1 MKKNYSIGLDIG
13 TSSVGWA
20 VINNDNF
27 KLIKKGNKRQSMW
40 GVRLFEEANSAADRR
55 AKRSTRRRYAR
66 RRERIKYLQEIFDKE
81 IRKVDSNFYQKLN
94 DSFYSPKDE
103 LNKKVELTEFDK
115 LNIFNNYNHKLKKEK
130 EYPTIYHIRNMIIN
144 STEKVDIRLIYLA
157 IHHIIKYRGNFL
169 YDGDSFNVN
178 NLNIKEKAK
187 ELFVEINNVCDELNF
202 DIDSLDDSVYEL
214 LDDALQN
221 KSINDRKIIIKEIL
235 KKYFNNKFP
244 DEFIK
249 MIVGNKFDIAKF
261 FNIELDKKLELSFKG
276 TDFDDKY
283 DNYEKVLR
291 DKISVLNICK
301 ELYDM
306 LFLKG
311 LFGNS
316 KETNISSLMIERYN
330 KHKYDLKLLK
340 DIIRLDKDSYKTF
353 FKDVNKG
360 QSKEKLCIYSKY
372 MSNDINKNKKPENRK
387 SITYDE
393 FINILNERIE
403 KIFDNNIP
411 LELKKEYN
419 KAKNNIENGT
429 FLPKITNIDNG
440 KYPYQLNKDELIKII
455 ESQGKYYNFLQ
466 EKVNVSGKEKYKL
479 VQLLEFKIPY
489 YVGPLNDRTKDK
501 NVKNPNAW
509 LVRKD
514 SKKRINPF
522 NFEEVID
529 KEKTAEK
536 FITRMISNCTYLINE
551 KAIPANSILYSEFK
565 VLNELKQIK
574 INDIPLTIDFQHKIY
589 NELFLN
595 TDKTVTEKRFIE
607 YIRGTK
613 EYSMYMGDLKIDGYS
628 NDKKFANTMK
638 SYYDFFG
645 ENGIFENTNYN
656 VNDAEMIIK
665 WITVFEDKNI
675 LLEKVKK
682 AYPQINVNKIMNKN
696 YKGWSN
702 LSEKLLT
709 GIVYNDKVD
718 GTPKNIMDLMWKTEK
733 NFMQIMFDKDYKFQ
747 EKINE
752 LNIVNNTE
760 KINYSLV
767 ENLAT
772 SPATKRGIY
781 QALKVVEELVNYMG
795 YAPTNIMIEMARSE
809 EEKKRKDN
817 RKDYL
822 KKIYLENKKDIDNYN
837 RLYSELEKREKIDS
851 EKLFLYFIQC
861 GKSMYSDE
869 SLDIENLN
877 LYEVDHII
885 PRTLIKD
892 DSIDNKALVLESEN
906 KDKAADFVL
915 PAKFRTSERIQWW
928 SHLKDLKLI
937 SSKKFRN
944 LCRDSYSEKDIEGF
958 INRQLVETR
967 QITKHVANILNTF
980 YNDTNIVYLN
990 ANLSSNYRDKYELFK
1005 YRGLN
1010 DLHHA
1015 HDAYLAGVLGL
1026 YQKDW
1031 LKKSTN
1037 FESLKELNKKLYND
1051 KRYKDLK
1058 YGYVINSI
1066 DNDISTFN
1074 NETGELI
1081 FDADYFNDTVKN
1093 TLYQN
1098 DVLISKKTEI
1108 KTGKFFEETIYKKD
1122 DVKSKFNIKN
1132 NLLPTI
1138 YGGYNKTQYSYM
1150 KLIKYQK
1157 KNKLVYALIGIPIL
1171 YESSKDKKIVIDNYI
1186 KQSFDID
1193 SYIIEK
1199 PKIPFNTLIEYK
1211 KQKFLI
1217 TGCGIA
1223 SAELINATEF
1233 ILSKSVQDKY
1243 KYLLNYVFNKKYP
1256 NMENYLK
1263 NSNINIENYNEFKSY
1278 CKKIFNEQAID
1289 LFKYIIEYISI
1300 NCPLYD
1306 KIAKNLSLVQDSGE
1320 FYNLPFEVSI
1330 DEERKG
1336 LISKTIILNQLFV
1349 LLKCNSKNANLSK
1362 LSKTIKFSDRV
1373 GRLEKINVKTG
1384 TIITKSV
1391 TGLKVRRYE
1400 F

>member
-40 GVRLFEEANSAADRR
+40 GVRLFDEANFAADRR

-66 RRERIKYLQEIFDKE
+66 RRERIKYLQEIFDEE
-81 IRKVDSNFYQKLN
+81 IRKVDNDFYQKLN

-115 LNIFNNYNHKLKKEK
+115 LNIFNNYNHNLKKEK
-130 EYPTIYHIRNMIIN
+130 DYPTIYHIRNMIIN

-178 NLNIKEKAK
+178 NLNIKEKIR
-187 ELFVEINNVCDELNF
+187 ELFEEISNVCDELDF

-214 LDDALQN
+214 LDGALQN
-221 KSINDRKIIIKEIL
+221 GSSHDRKIIIKEIL

-244 DEFIK
+244 DEFVK
-249 MIVGNKFDIAKF
+249 MIVGNKFNIANL
-261 FNIELDKKLELSFKG
+261 FNIELNEKLELSFKG
-276 TDFDDKY
+276 TDFDDEY
-283 DNYEKVLR
+283 NDYEKALR
-291 DKISVLNICK
+291 DKMSVLNICK

-306 LFLKG
+306 LFLKD
-311 LFGNS
+311 LFGTS

-330 KHKYDLKLLK
+330 KHHIDLMFLKNFFKYDKK
-340 DIIRLDKDSYKTF
+340 IYKEVFLDKNNGTSE
-353 FKDVNKG
+353 
-360 QSKEKLCIYSKY
+360 EKLCIYSQY
-372 MSNDINKNKKPENRK
+372 MSNNKKTKNRK

-393 FINILNERIE
+393 FINKINERFK

-419 KAKNNIENGT
+419 KAKDNIENGT
-429 FLPKITNIDNG
+429 FLPKITNTDNG

-466 EKVNVSGKEKYKL
+466 EKINVSGKEKYKL

-514 SKKRINPF
+514 SKKKINPF
-522 NFEEVID
+522 NFDEVID

-551 KAIPANSILYSEFK
+551 KAIPSNSLLYSKFK

-574 INDIPLTIDFQHKIY
+574 INDKPLTIDFQHKIY

-595 TDKTVTEKRFIE
+595 TGKTVTEKRFIE
-607 YIRGTK
+607 YIWGTK
-613 EYSMYMGDLKIDGYS
+613 EYSMYPSELKIEGYS
-628 NDKKFANTMK
+628 SDKKFANTMK

-656 VNDAEMIIK
+656 DNDAEMIIK

-718 GTPKNIMDLMWKTEK
+718 GTPKNIMDLMWETEK

-752 LNIVNNTE
+752 LNTVNNIE

-767 ENLAT
+767 EKLAT

-795 YAPTNIMIEMARSE
+795 YAPTNIMIEMAKSE
-809 EEKKRKDN
+809 EAKQRKDS

-822 KKIYLENKKDIDNYN
+822 KKIYLANKKDIDDYN
-837 RLYSELEKREKIDS
+837 RLYSELENSEKIDN

-869 SLDIENLN
+869 PLEINNLN

-892 DSIDNKALVLESEN
+892 DSIDNKALVLKSEN
-906 KDKAADFVL
+906 DTKAADFVL

-944 LCRDSYSEKDIEGF
+944 LCRTYYSKKDIEGF

-967 QITKHVANILNTF
+967 QITKHVANILNNF
-980 YNDTNIVYLN
+980 YKDTTIVYLH

-1010 DLHHA
+1010 NLHHA
-1015 HDAYLAGVLGL
+1015 HDAYLASVLGL

-1037 FESLKELNKKLYND
+1037 FESLKELNKKLYDN
-1051 KRYKDLK
+1051 KKYEDLK

-1066 DNDISTFN
+1066 DNEMSTFN

-1081 FDADYFNDTVKN
+1081 FDADYFNNTVKN

-1108 KTGKFFEETIYKKD
+1108 KTGKFYD
-1122 DVKSKFNIKN
+1122 QNPSKSNDGVPLKSNLDTKLYGSYIGKN
-1132 NLLPTI
+1132 PS
-1138 YGGYNKTQYSYM
+1138 YVVVVEYNKKGRT
-1150 KLIKYQK
+1150 K
-1157 KNKLVYALIGIPIL
+1157 KRMIGIPIYVAVKKNDITL
-1171 YESSKDKKIVIDNYI
+1171 KGYICNTLKIDDINSIKIIKD
-1186 KQSFDID
+1186 
-1193 SYIIEK
+1193 
-1199 PKIPFNTLIEYK
+1199 KIPFYSILNWEGQICSLIGARADKVEVCNAIEFKIDKQKQIKWKYTLNRLFNNKSKCIETTLYNEQLNELFIYTIHKIENEYK
-1211 KQKFLI
+1211 LY
-1217 TGCGIA
+1217 
-1223 SAELINATEF
+1223 SN
-1233 ILSKSVQDKY
+1233 
-1243 KYLLNYVFNKKYP
+1243 LLPKLKKYV
-1256 NMENYLK
+1256 
-1263 NSNINIENYNEFKSY
+1263 NIDSLNNISTEDKEKVLL
-1278 CKKIFNEQAID
+1278 E
-1289 LFKYIIEYISI
+1289 LFKLLKFNNDSA
-1300 NCPLYD
+1300 NL
-1306 KIAKNLSLVQDSGE
+1306 KILDSQSSSFG
-1320 FYNLPFEVSI
+1320 
-1330 DEERKG
+1330 RKHD
-1336 LISKTIILNQLFV
+1336 KTISSATV
-1349 LLKCNSKNANLSK
+1349 
-1362 LSKTIKFSDRV
+1362 
-1373 GRLEKINVKTG
+1373 IN
-1384 TIITKSV
+1384 KSV
-1391 TGLKVRRYE
+1391 TGLKERRYE

>member
-40 GVRLFEEANSAADRR
+40 GVRLFEEANSATDRR

-66 RRERIKYLQEIFDKE
+66 RRERIKYLQEIFDEE
-81 IRKVDSNFYQKLN
+81 IRKVDSSFYQKLN

-115 LNIFNNYNHKLKKEK
+115 LNIFNNYNHKLKEEK

-169 YDGDSFNVN
+169 YDGDSFSVN
-178 NLNIKEKAK
+178 NLNIKEKTK
-187 ELFVEINNVCDELNF
+187 ELFVEISNVCDELNF
-202 DIDSLDDSVYEL
+202 DIDSFDDSVYEL

-221 KSINDRKIIIKEIL
+221 KSINDRKVIIKEIL

-249 MIVGNKFDIAKF
+249 MIVGNKFNIANF
-261 FNIELDKKLELSFKG
+261 FNIELDEKIELSFKG

-291 DKISVLNICK
+291 DKMSVLNICK

-340 DIIRLDKDSYKTF
+340 DIIRLDKDSYKNF

-360 QSKEKLCIYSKY
+360 HSKEKLCIYTKY
-372 MSNDINKNKKPENRK
+372 VNNT
-387 SITYDE
+387 ITFE
-393 FINILNERIE
+393 
-403 KIFDNNIP
+403 
-411 LELKKEYN
+411 ELKKEID
-419 KAKNNIENGT
+419 KIIIKIEENDYTDEIEQKIITLKKGLEEKKI
-429 FLPKITNIDNG
+429 LPRITDTDNG

-455 ESQGKYYNFLQ
+455 ESQGKYYSFLKD
-466 EKVNVSGKEKYKL
+466 EVNISSKTKYKL
-479 VQLLEFKIPY
+479 VQLLEFRIPY
-489 YVGPLNDRTKDK
+489 YVGPLNNCTKEK
-501 NVKNPNAW
+501 NIVNPNAW
-509 LVRKD
+509 LQKKD
-514 SKKRINPF
+514 LKKKITPF
-522 NFEEVID
+522 NYEDVID
-529 KEKTAEK
+529 KEKTAEQ
-536 FITRMISNCTYLINE
+536 FIMRMISNCTYLINE
-551 KAIPANSILYSEFK
+551 KAIPANSILYSKFK

-682 AYPQINVNKIMNKN
+682 AYPQINVNKIKNKN

-837 RLYSELEKREKIDS
+837 QLYSELEKREKIDS

-861 GKSMYSDE
+861 GKSMYSRKP
-869 SLDIENLN
+869 LDINELDS
-877 LYEVDHII
+877 YEVDHII

-892 DSIDNKALVLESEN
+892 DSLDNKVLVIREEN
-906 KDKAADFVL
+906 QAKGDSFVL
-915 PAKFRTSERIQWW
+915 PKSYRTREMIAWW

-944 LCRDSYSEKDIEGF
+944 LCREYYSEKDIEGF

-967 QITKHVANILNTF
+967 QITKHVANILNNF
-980 YNDTNIVYLN
+980 YNDTNIVYLH

-1037 FESLKELNKKLYND
+1037 FDSLKELNKKLYND

-1081 FDADYFNDTVKN
+1081 FDADYFNDTIKN

-1108 KTGKFFEETIYKKD
+1108 KTGKFFKETIYKKD

-1132 NLLPTI
+1132 NLLPNI
-1138 YGGYNKTQYSYM
+1138 YGGYNETQYSYM

-1157 KNKLVYALIGIPIL
+1157 QNKVVYALIGIPIL
-1171 YESSKDKKIVIDNYI
+1171 YESSKDKKIVIDDYI

-1199 PKIPFNTLIEYK
+1199 QKIPFNTLIEYE

-1256 NMENYLK
+1256 NMENYLE
-1263 NSNINIENYNEFKSY
+1263 NSNINIENYNDYKFY
-1278 CKKIFNEQAID
+1278 CQTIFNEQAID
-1289 LFKYIIEYISI
+1289 LFKYIIEYISS
-1300 NCPLYD
+1300 NCPLYG
-1306 KIAKNLSLVQDSGE
+1306 KIAENLSLVQDSGE
-1320 FYNLPFEVSI
+1320 FYNLPFDVSI

-1349 LLKCNSKNANLSK
+1349 LLKCNSTNANLSK
-1362 LSKTIKFSDRV
+1362 LNKTIKFSDRV
-1373 GRLEKINVKTG
+1373 GRISGKNVKTG

-1391 TGLKVRRYE
+1391 TGLKERRYE

>member
-221 KSINDRKIIIKEIL
+221 KSINDRKVIIKEIL

-261 FNIELDKKLELSFKG
+261 FNIELDEKLELSFKG

-340 DIIRLDKDSYKTF
+340 DIIRLDKDSYKAF

-360 QSKEKLCIYSKY
+360 QSKEKLCIYTKY
-372 MSNDINKNKKPENRK
+372 VNNT
-387 SITYDE
+387 ITFE
-393 FINILNERIE
+393 
-403 KIFDNNIP
+403 
-411 LELKKEYN
+411 ELKKEIDKIIIKIEENDYTDEIEQKIITLKQGLEEN
-419 KAKNNIENGT
+419 KI
-429 FLPKITNIDNG
+429 LPRITDTDNG

-455 ESQGKYYNFLQ
+455 ESQGKYYSFLKD
-466 EKVNVSGKEKYKL
+466 EVNVGSKTKYKL
-479 VQLLEFKIPY
+479 VQLLEFRIPY
-489 YVGPLNDRTKDK
+489 YVGPLNNCTKEK
-501 NVKNPNAW
+501 NIVNPNAW
-509 LVRKD
+509 LQKKD
-514 SKKRINPF
+514 LKKKITPF
-522 NFEEVID
+522 NFEDVID
-529 KEKTAEK
+529 KEKTAEQ
-536 FITRMISNCTYLINE
+536 FIMRMISNCTYLINE
-551 KAIPANSILYSEFK
+551 KAIPANSILYSKFK

-613 EYSMYMGDLKIDGYS
+613 EYSMYLGDLKIDGYS

-645 ENGIFENTNYN
+645 ENGIFENTSYN

-795 YAPTNIMIEMARSE
+795 YAPTNIMIEMARNE
-809 EEKKRKDN
+809 EEKQRKDN

-837 RLYSELEKREKIDS
+837 QLYSELEKREKIDS

-861 GKSMYSDE
+861 GKSMYSRKP
-869 SLDIENLN
+869 LDINELDS
-877 LYEVDHII
+877 YEVDHII

-892 DSIDNKALVLESEN
+892 DSLDNKVLVIRQEN
-906 KDKAADFVL
+906 QAKGDSFVL
-915 PAKFRTSERIQWW
+915 PKSYRTREMIAWW

-944 LCRDSYSEKDIEGF
+944 LCREYYSEKDIEGF

-967 QITKHVANILNTF
+967 QITKHVANILNNF
-980 YNDTNIVYLN
+980 YNDTNIVYLH

-1108 KTGKFFEETIYKKD
+1108 KTGEFYNQT
-1122 DVKSKFNIKN
+1122 KSKKGNDGVSLKS
-1132 NLLPTI
+1132 NLDTKL
-1138 YGGYNKTQYSYM
+1138 YGSYTRLNPSYAIVVEYNK
-1150 KLIKYQK
+1150 
-1157 KNKLVYALIGIPIL
+1157 KNRPEKRIIGIPIYIAVKKNDMAL
-1171 YESSKDKKIVIDNYI
+1171 KEYICNKLKISDINSIKIIKD
-1186 KQSFDID
+1186 
-1193 SYIIEK
+1193 
-1199 PKIPFNTLIEYK
+1199 KIPFYSIFDWEGQICSLVGATDKVEVCNAIEFKIDKQKQIKWKYTLNRLFNNKTKCIETTLYNEQLNELFIYIVNKIENEYK
-1211 KQKFLI
+1211 LYINLLPELKKYVNVDYLNNISIVDKEKALLELFKLLKFNSACANLKI
-1217 TGCGIA
+1217 LDSQA
-1223 SAELINATEF
+1223 SSAFGKKNGRIISNAT
-1233 ILSKSVQDKY
+1233 V
-1243 KYLLNYVFNKKYP
+1243 
-1256 NMENYLK
+1256 
-1263 NSNINIENYNEFKSY
+1263 IN
-1278 CKKIFNEQAID
+1278 
-1289 LFKYIIEYISI
+1289 
-1300 NCPLYD
+1300 
-1306 KIAKNLSLVQDSGE
+1306 
-1320 FYNLPFEVSI
+1320 
-1330 DEERKG
+1330 
-1336 LISKTIILNQLFV
+1336 T
-1349 LLKCNSKNANLSK
+1349 
-1362 LSKTIKFSDRV
+1362 
-1373 GRLEKINVKTG
+1373 
-1384 TIITKSV
+1384 SV
-1391 TGLKVRRYE
+1391 TGLKERRYE